1 MGRLGDPVHHGPLHR
16 HHGVRGGAGGAPLP
30 RHDLGLRPEDSGQ
43 GDRRPEVRA
52 ILAPLPIHPGTGLA
66 PHPGTAEKY
75 IYQTLSIW
83 FRNPVQAALRSY
95 STQKAKTK

>member
-43 GDRRPEVRA
+43 GDGRHEVRA
-52 ILAPLPIHPGTGLA
+52 ILATIPLYPGTGLA
-66 PHPGTAEKY
+66 PYPTTAE
-75 IYQTLSIW
+75 ILH
-83 FRNPVQAALRSY
+83 
-95 STQKAKTK
+95 